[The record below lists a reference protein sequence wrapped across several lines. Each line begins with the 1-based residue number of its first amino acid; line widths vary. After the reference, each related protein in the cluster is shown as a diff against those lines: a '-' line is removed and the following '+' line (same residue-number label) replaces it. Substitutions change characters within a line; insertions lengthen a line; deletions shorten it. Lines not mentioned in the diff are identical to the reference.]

1 VRTLSIVALLMLVCL
16 PSTARAVDKQTRDFV
31 PVQVGP
37 AVSVKSDRA
46 YILFRT
52 RRSLAR
58 AAIAPVL
65 LRVPNG
71 EEMTHYDMARAQAFA
86 LATPKLREARAKILA
101 RKASAEAVGKPFED
115 VVPPEPRLD
124 NFVFTWNGAVNIE
137 NADLGKPY
145 LKGVAEQA
153 YLIEMRPGDYMVY
166 GASFGGILRPG
177 LHVCFC
183 LGTVGFTAKAGEI
196 TDLGYWLS
204 DVVKMRSN
212 IPELA
217 AESNFGPSSD
227 PFLVLIGGTVL
238 PATSRL
244 AVPAGIPAAAVKAA
258 QYRAIGR
265 YFNPGA
271 MGLNRLVAVPGVL
284 GYDRGKVI
292 DLSTGQPVPDID

>member
-1 VRTLSIVALLMLVCL
+1 MNFVALLSLVCL
-16 PSTARAVDKQTRDFV
+16 PATVQAAAKQPRDFV
-31 PVQVGP
+31 PMQ
-37 AVSVKSDRA
+37 ANSTVSVKPDRA

-52 RRSLAR
+52 KRSLAR

-65 LRVPNG
+65 LRIPTG
-71 EEMTHYDMARAQAFA
+71 EEMTRYDVARAQAFA
-86 LATPKLREARAKILA
+86 QAAPKLVEVRAKILA
-101 RKASAEAVGKPFED
+101 RKASTEASGKPFED
-115 VVPPEPRLD
+115 AIPPEPTLD
-124 NFVFTWNGAVNIE
+124 NFEFAWDGAANIE

-145 LKGVAEQA
+145 LKGAAEQA
-153 YLIEMRPGDYMVY
+153 YLIELRPGDYVVY
-166 GASFGGILRPG
+166 GASFGGILKPG

-183 LGTVGFTAKAGEI
+183 FGTVGFTAKPGEI

-227 PFLVLIGGTVL
+227 PFLPLIGGTVL
-238 PATSRL
+238 PATPGL

-284 GYDRGKVI
+284 GYDGGKVI
-292 DLSTGQPVPDID
+292 DLRTGQHVPDVD

>member
-1 VRTLSIVALLMLVCL
+1 VRKLSIVALLMLACL
-16 PSTARAVDKQTRDFV
+16 PATAQAADKKARDFV
-31 PVQVGP
+31 PVQAGSSG
-37 AVSVKSDRA
+37 SVKLDRA

-52 RRSLAR
+52 KRSLAR

-65 LRVPNG
+65 MRVPTG
-71 EEMTHYDMARAQAFA
+71 EEMTRYDVARAQAFA
-86 LATPKLREARAKILA
+86 QAAPKLREARAKILA
-101 RKASAEAVGKPFED
+101 RKASTEAAGKPFED
-115 VVPPEPRLD
+115 AVPPEPMLD
-124 NFVFTWNGAVNIE
+124 NFEFTWDEAVNIE

-145 LKGVAEQA
+145 LKGAAEQA
-153 YLIEMRPGDYMVY
+153 YLIELRPGDYVVY

-227 PFLVLIGGTVL
+227 PFLVLIGGTVV
-238 PATSRL
+238 PATSGL
-244 AVPAGIPAAAVKAA
+244 AVPAGIPAAAVKTA
-258 QYRAIGR
+258 QYGAIGR
-265 YFNPGA
+265 YFNPGT

-292 DLSTGQPVPDID
+292 DLRTGQTVPDVD